1 MLSKLAITILKG
13 TVNPINSKTLQL
25 SATVGQVSI
34 RTPTESQ
41 QQICIIQMFIIYFPL
56 NSLSFFTHLDQF
68 FSDFVLTKDSKH

>member
-1 MLSKLAITILKG
+1 MLSKLTITILKG

-41 QQICIIQMFIIYFPL
+41 LNMYYSDVHNLFSFEFTVFLYASRSIPL
-56 NSLSFFTHLDQF
+56 
-68 FSDFVLTKDSKH
+68 